1 MHVPTQG
8 RVSGPH
14 TLHWPGART
23 LTSCTHRQH
32 LDHDDGQRQH
42 LWERERER
50 VREIVS
56 VCEYVCVTE
65 RDSGSVCGCERVPVC
80 ERDTIGKYQV
90 MCTLCTYIHI

>member
-1 MHVPTQG
+1 MDRDNTCG
-8 RVSGPH
+8 R
-14 TLHWPGART
+14 
-23 LTSCTHRQH
+23 
-32 LDHDDGQRQH
+32 
-42 LWERERER
+42 EREREG

-90 MCTLCTYIHI
+90 MCMESYEERKM